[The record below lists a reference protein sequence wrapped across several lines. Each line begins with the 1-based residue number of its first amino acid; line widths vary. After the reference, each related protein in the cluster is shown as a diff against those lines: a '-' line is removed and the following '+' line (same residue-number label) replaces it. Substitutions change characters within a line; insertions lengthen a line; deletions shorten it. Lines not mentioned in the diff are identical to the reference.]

1 MANISCRSSWGF
13 GGDFRSDA
21 LDEDSARYEVLKALI
36 EAAVLEQMQYA
47 GEPEKPGPGD
57 RPE

>member
-1 MANISCRSSWGF
+1 MADIRVGSSWEFKGEF
-13 GGDFRSDA
+13 KSDN